1 MLGSAGKT
9 GIQSIIFFERR
20 PSLNDAILK
29 ENKKF
34 RRVENST
41 FGFKKY
47 SGASKNNPVLKTI
60 LPNQNLPKKQIVL

>member
-9 GIQSIIFFERR
+9 GIQSIIFFERQ

-34 RRVENST
+34 RLEEIST
-41 FGFKKY
+41 FGFKKVFC
-47 SGASKNNPVLKTI
+47 KPLLPQNHPTPPR
-60 LPNQNLPKKQIVL
+60 PNQNLPKKQIV